1 MQKYSYVALTP
12 DGKTI
17 KGTMIAQSDEEIKQ
31 LVTKGGN
38 YCLSYTKLRDDSKGQ
53 KALPLKMVVNFC
65 RQLGSILKAGL
76 PLSSALEMLYGK
88 TDKGPLKTS
97 IGNVYEIVQKGNSL
111 SDALTRQ
118 GKAFPNIMLNMV
130 KAGEMSGDLDES
142 LNKLADHFEKDIK
155 LKNQVKSAM
164 RYPKILGI
172 ITLAVVVLLVTTIL
186 PQMVGNMD
194 PESLPG
200 TTRFLLGFADF
211 IKRQWPILIIVGIVL
226 YVGIPMIFNVPS
238 VRFKVDKFKLKAP
251 KIGKMVRMIY
261 TARFARSLATLY
273 DGGIQLIEAMN
284 MATAIVGNKYV
295 TQYME
300 EAVYR
305 VKKGETISKALG
317 ANDIFDPLL
326 TAMLFVGEESGV
338 LSEVLAKVA
347 DYFDE
352 ESSTATK
359 GLTALLE
366 PIMMI
371 VMAGVIAFILLSVI
385 TPMFSS
391 YQDIG

>member
-1 MQKYSYVALTP
+1 MQKYSYLALTP

-38 YCLSYTKLRDDSKGQ
+38 YCLSYTKIRDDSKGQ
-53 KALPLKMVVNFC
+53 KPLSLKLVVNFC

-88 TDKGPLKTS
+88 TDKGPLKTA

-118 GKAFPNIMLNMV
+118 GRAFPNIMLNMV

-142 LNKLADHFEKDIK
+142 LNKLAEHFEKDIK
-155 LKNQVKSAM
+155 LRNQVKSAM

-172 ITLAVVVLLVTTIL
+172 ITTAVVILLVTTIL
-186 PQMVGNMD
+186 PQMTSSMD

-200 TTRFLLGFADF
+200 TTKFLLGFADF
-211 IKRQWPILIIVGIVL
+211 IKKQWPILIIAGIML
-226 YVGIPMIFNVPS
+226 YVGLPMIFNVPS
-238 VRFKVDKFKLKAP
+238 IRFKVDKLKLKMP
-251 KIGKMVRMIY
+251 KIGKMMRMIY

-284 MATAIVGNKYV
+284 MATAIVGNQYV
-295 TQYME
+295 TKYME
-300 EAVYR
+300 EAIYR
-305 VKKGETISKALG
+305 VKKGETMSKALG
-317 ANDIFDPLL
+317 SVEVFDPLL

-352 ESSTATK
+352 ESGTATK
-359 GLTALLE
+359 GLTSLVE
-366 PIMMI
+366 PMMMI
-371 VMAGVIAFILLSVI
+371 VMAGIIAFILLSVI

-391 YQDIG
+391 YQDIE

>member
-1 MQKYSYVALTP
+1 MQKYSYVALTA

-17 KGTMIAQSDEEIKQ
+17 KGTMIAQSDDEIKQ

-38 YCLSYTKLRDDSKGQ
+38 YCLSYTKLKDDSKGQ
-53 KALPLKMVVNFC
+53 KSLPLKLVVNFC

-88 TDKGPLKTS
+88 TDKGPLKTA

-118 GKAFPNIMLNMV
+118 GKAFPSMMLNMV
-130 KAGEMSGDLDES
+130 KAGEMSGDLDAS

-155 LKNQVKSAM
+155 LRNQVSSAM
-164 RYPKILGI
+164 RYPKILGV
-172 ITLAVVVLLVTTIL
+172 ITFAVVILLVTTVL
-186 PQMVGNMD
+186 PQMVGSMD
-194 PESLPG
+194 EDSLPG
-200 TTRFLLGFADF
+200 TTKFLLGIADF
-211 IKRQWPILIIVGIVL
+211 VKGQWPILIIVGIVL
-226 YVGIPMIFNVPS
+226 YVGIPMILNVPS
-238 VRFKVDKFKLKAP
+238 VRYKMDYFKLKAP
-251 KIGKMVRMIY
+251 KVGKMMRMIY

-284 MATAIVGNKYV
+284 MATAIVGNQYV
-295 TQYME
+295 AKYME
-300 EAVYR
+300 EAIYR
-305 VKKGETISKALG
+305 VKKGETMSKALG
-317 ANDIFDPLL
+317 STEIFDPLL

-338 LSEVLAKVA
+338 LSEVLSKVA

-352 ESSTATK
+352 ESSNATK

-366 PIMMI
+366 PVMMI
-371 VMAGVIAFILLSVI
+371 LMAGIIGFILLSVI

-391 YQDIG
+391 YQNIG